1 MVVLGGSVGNSE
13 MIFLSYTGEYIRLDA
28 VGNREIS
35 GSVYTKHPE
44 CVVKNAFFNDKD
56 SLCFRKCSTV

>member
-35 GSVYTKHPE
+35 GSVYTVLDLKKASRVCCQI
-44 CVVKNAFFNDKD
+44 CVFQ
-56 SLCFRKCSTV
+56 

>member
-1 MVVLGGSVGNSE
+1 MVVLGGVGNSE

-35 GSVYTKHPE
+35 GSVYTVLDFKKASRV
-44 CVVKNAFFNDKD
+44 CCQICIFQRQ
-56 SLCFRKCSTV
+56 SLF